1 MTESRYSNQRLRS
14 LDCAN
19 ERQQSSTR
27 TDIGKIRSRLIA
39 GSSAILGLGCV
50 TSLGMLGGS
59 AIATQEFSI
68 PIDSQPYDTGASY
81 SAPSYSAPESYS
93 APSYSAP
100 SYSAPSYSAPSYS
113 APSYSAPEAY
123 SAPSGGY
130 GYSSGG
136 YDSQSGYYSTPAPAP
151 APAPDYQA
159 PTGGYSYSAPEPYYP
174 EPAATDPPSVDRYYA
189 EPPQLEIPTIV
200 PPPSKP
206 IELPTKE
213 ATIPPENDGL
223 VLPGKQP
230 VATPPVMS
238 PQAENSNVEPPGN
251 NYIDQTEYNI
261 GATGGYQSP
270 DTVIFSE
277 RTTGC
282 EFAVGVGGG
291 VPDGACLP
299 VESPAYTADG
309 NYLPYP
315 PAYPPAIAGDMGG
328 SRNPLVRNS
337 NSINNNNVYVGND
350 NSYAGNSYYGA
361 GGGTWQSAPAPAP
374 QWYGASPSQVPV
386 AGLSPIQVGPVSVS
400 GMSNSGMSYYNRT
413 MRPPAVPGNNDT
425 NLLFP
430 LSIPA
435 PITSLFGW
443 RNHPILG
450 IGRFHTGIDIGADT
464 GTPVVASY
472 SGQVTIADWLGGYGL
487 AVIVDHKAKSH
498 ETLYAHLSE
507 LFVQPGEWVKQGE
520 VIGRVGST
528 GMSTGPH
535 LHFELRKLTSEGWV
549 AVNPQNELEFAL
561 AQLLNTMRSA
571 ELPPQSFIA
580 ALPQE
585 TFDANTGSPK
595 LPPLPPG
602 IDIIVPNLEPP
613 TVNFGF
619 AENIKSQQ
627 E

>member
-19 ERQQSSTR
+19 EPKQSSTPA
-27 TDIGKIRSRLIA
+27 DIGKIRSRLIA

-50 TSLGMLGGS
+50 TGLGILGGR
-59 AIATQEFSI
+59 AIAYEQFSI
-68 PIDSQPYDTGASY
+68 PIDSQPYDGGASY

-100 SYSAPSYSAPSYS
+100 ESYS
-113 APSYSAPEAY
+113 APSYSAPESY

-136 YDSQSGYYSTPAPAP
+136 YNSQSGYYSQPAPAP

-159 PTGGYSYSAPEPYYP
+159 PTGGYNYSAPEPYYR
-174 EPAATDPPSVDRYYA
+174 EPAATDPPPVDRYYA

-200 PPPSKP
+200 PPPEQP
-206 IELPTKE
+206 IELPSKK
-213 ATIPPENDGL
+213 ATVSPEEESL

-230 VATPPVMS
+230 VATPPVIS
-238 PQAENSNVEPPGN
+238 PQAGNSNIDPPGN

-282 EFAVGVGGG
+282 EFAVGLGGG

-299 VESPAYTADG
+299 VQTPAYTADG
-309 NYLPYP
+309 NVYPPYP
-315 PAYPPAIAGDMGG
+315 PLVGGAVGG
-328 SRNPLVRNS
+328 SGNPLVRNS
-337 NSINNNNVYVGND
+337 SSVNNNNVYLSND
-350 NSYAGNSYYGA
+350 NAYAGNSYYG
-361 GGGTWQSAPAPAP
+361 GGGTWQSAPAPE
-374 QWYGASPSQVPV
+374 WYGASPSQIPV

-450 IGRFHTGIDIGADT
+450 TGRFHTGIDIGADT

-487 AVIVDHKAKSH
+487 AVIVDHRAKSH

-507 LFVQPGEWVKQGE
+507 LFVQPGDWVKQGE

-535 LHFELRKLTSEGWV
+535 LHFELRKLTAQGWV

-613 TVNFGF
+613 TLNFGF
-619 AENIKSQQ
+619 AENIKSQ